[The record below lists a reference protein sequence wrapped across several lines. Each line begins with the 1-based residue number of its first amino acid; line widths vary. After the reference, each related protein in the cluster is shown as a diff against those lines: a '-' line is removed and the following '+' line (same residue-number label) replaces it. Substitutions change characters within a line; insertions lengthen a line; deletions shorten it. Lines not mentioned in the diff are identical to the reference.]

1 MNEQKT
7 AELAIENPDVVK
19 IEFDDGF
26 KRGNETIKQ
35 VQLNKPKTYALRGL
49 SLSNILQMDVD
60 ALAKLAT
67 RITMPT
73 MTEQDVDDLSPADFT
88 TLGVAMIGFFVKSDN
103 SPTV

>member
-7 AELAIENPDVVK
+7 AELAIENPDVVT

-26 KRGNETIKQ
+26 KRGNDTIKN

-49 SLSNILQMDVD
+49 SLSNVLQMDVD
-60 ALAKLAT
+60 SLAKLAT
-67 RITMPT
+67 RITVPT
-73 MTEQDVDDLSPADFT
+73 MTEQDVYDLSPADFT
-88 TLGVAMIGFFVKSDN
+88 TLGVAMIGFFVSNSN

>member
-1 MNEQKT
+1 MNEQAKNV
-7 AELAIENPDVVK
+7 LAIENPDLVNV
-19 IEFDDGF
+19 EFDDGF
-26 KRGNETIKQ
+26 LRGNETIKQ

-60 ALAKLAT
+60 TLAKLAT

-88 TLGVAMIGFFVKSDN
+88 KLGVAMIGFFVSN
-103 SPTV
+103 SNSQAM

>member
-7 AELAIENPDVVK
+7 AELAIENPDVVN

-26 KRGNETIKQ
+26 KRGNDTIKN

-49 SLSNILQMDVD
+49 SLSNVLQMDVD

-67 RITMPT
+67 RITVPT
-73 MTEQDVDDLSPADFT
+73 MTEQDVYDLSPADFT
-88 TLGVAMIGFFVKSDN
+88 VLGVTMIGFFVSNNN
-103 SPTV
+103 SQAM

>member
-1 MNEQKT
+1 MNEQ
-7 AELAIENPDVVK
+7 ANNALAIENPDLVNV
-19 IEFDDGF
+19 EFDDGF
-26 KRGNETIKQ
+26 KRGNATIKQ

-60 ALAKLAT
+60 SLAKLAT

-88 TLGVAMIGFFVKSDN
+88 KLGVAMIGFFVSN
-103 SPTV
+103 SNSQAM

>member
-1 MNEQKT
+1 MNEQ
-7 AELAIENPDVVK
+7 ANNALAIENPDLVTV
-19 IEFDDGF
+19 EFDDGF
-26 KRGNETIKQ
+26 KRGNATIKQ

-60 ALAKLAT
+60 SLAKLAT

-88 TLGVAMIGFFVKSDN
+88 KLGVAMIGFFVSN
-103 SPTV
+103 SNSQAM